1 MLFTGMLLSIAIVYD
16 WKYYRIPNWLIGI
29 GLAAGFC
36 YQIIVNGSH
45 GVLSFLTGAFVCFL
59 IMFPFSMLRMFGA
72 GDVKLLMVIGSFFGV
87 SFTIKFLVVAFIIGA
102 AISLGKMLKHQN
114 LGVRLQYLANYFYV
128 ICTTK
133 RLVKYE
139 QGTLQQQEESVIRFS
154 IPMGLAFIYMLVRNK
169 YFA

>member
-1 MLFTGMLLSIAIVYD
+1 M
-16 WKYYRIPNWLIGI
+16 IGI
-29 GLAAGFC
+29 GLTAGFF

-59 IMFPFSMLRMFGA
+59 IMFPLSMLRMFGA
-72 GDVKLLMVIGSFFGV
+72 GDVKLVMVIGSFYGV
-87 SFTIKFLVVAFIIGA
+87 SLTIKFLVVAFIMGA

-133 RLVKYE
+133 RLVKYGQDRIE
-139 QGTLQQQEESVIRFS
+139 EQEESVIHFA
-154 IPMGLAFIYMLVRNK
+154 IPLGLAFLYMVIKIIVL
-169 YFA
+169 

>member
-1 MLFTGMLLSIAIVYD
+1 MLFTGILLGIAIIYD

-29 GLAAGFC
+29 GLAGGFC
-36 YQIIVNGSH
+36 YQIFVNGSR
-45 GVLSFLTGAFVCFL
+45 GVLSFLTAAFVCFL

-87 SFTIKFLVVAFIIGA
+87 SFTIKYLVAAFIIGA

-133 RLVKYE
+133 RLVKYG
-139 QGTLQQQEESVIRFS
+139 QGTLQQQEESVIHFA
-154 IPMGLAFIYMLVRNK
+154 IPMALAFLYMVV
-169 YFA
+169 